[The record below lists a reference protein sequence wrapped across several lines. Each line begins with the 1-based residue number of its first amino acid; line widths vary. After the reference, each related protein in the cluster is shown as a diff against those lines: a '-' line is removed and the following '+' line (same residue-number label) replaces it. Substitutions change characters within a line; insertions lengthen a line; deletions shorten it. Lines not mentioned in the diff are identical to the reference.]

1 MNPAEIVLSGSMLL
15 ALPIALLA
23 GIITFLSPCVLPL
36 VPGYLGYV
44 SGTAA
49 PRSKVLLGSVLFV
62 LGFTAVFVSLGVLAG
77 TAGLLFV
84 SQNQWVQII
93 LGLLVV
99 VFGLAMIGQFKFL
112 QQSIKLPF
120 SPKLGL
126 AGAPLLGVVF
136 ALGWSP
142 CIGPTLSAVL
152 VLASDSGDPVR
163 GAILATVY
171 SLGIGIPFVLIAAG
185 SSWATKSVGFVKRH
199 IRTFNLVGGGVLVVI
214 GVLLM
219 TGLWNRFVAW
229 IQVVT
234 SGFTVL
240 L

>member
-1 MNPAEIVLSGSMLL
+1 MTPGEIVLSGSMLL

-23 GIITFLSPCVLPL
+23 GVITFLSPCVLPL

-44 SGTAA
+44 AGSAA
-49 PRSKVLLGSVLFV
+49 PKSRVIAGSLLFV
-62 LGFTAVFVSLGVLAG
+62 LGFTTVFVSLGVLAG
-77 TAGLLFV
+77 TAGLLFLT
-84 SQNQWVQII
+84 QNTWVQIV
-93 LGLLVV
+93 LGALVV
-99 VFGLAMIGQFKFL
+99 VFGLVMIGQFKFM
-112 QQSIKLPF
+112 QQTIKLKV
-120 SPKLGL
+120 SPKVGL

-136 ALGWSP
+136 ALGWTP

-152 VLASDSGDPVR
+152 VLASDAGDPAR

-185 SSWATKSVGFVKRH
+185 FNWATKSVEFVKQH
-199 IRTFNLVGGGVLVVI
+199 IRGFNLFGGAMLVVI

-219 TGLWNRFVAW
+219 TGIWGQFIAW